1 MLRVA
6 DLMQADVRTILE
18 DAPVSEAILLL
29 ADGHVSGLPVLNAN
43 RQLVGVISSTDI
55 LAAEAESD
63 TGAALERVVT
73 HTRVGDIMTR
83 LPKTIEP
90 DADVKLAA
98 QQMLYLE
105 VHRLFVVAD
114 GKLLGVISQSDIVR
128 AVASGRWADALT
140 H

>member
-6 DLMQADVRTILE
+6 DLMQSDVRTIRE
-18 DAPVSEAILLL
+18 DAPVSEAIVLL

-43 RQLVGVISSTDI
+43 HQVVGVISSTDI

-114 GKLLGVISQSDIVR
+114 GRLLGVISQSDIVR
-128 AVASGRWADALT
+128 AVASGQVAT
-140 H
+140 V

>member
-43 RQLVGVISSTDI
+43 RQLVGVISTTDI

-63 TGAALERVVT
+63 TADALNRVVT
-73 HTRVGDIMTR
+73 LTRVGDIMTR

-90 DADVKLAA
+90 DADIKLAA

-105 VHRLFVVAD
+105 VHRLFVVTD
-114 GKLLGVISQSDIVR
+114 GKLLGVLSQSDIVR
-128 AVASGRWADALT
+128 AVASGQVAT
-140 H
+140 V

>member
-6 DLMQADVRTILE
+6 DLMQSDVRTILE

-90 DADVKLAA
+90 DADIKLAA

-128 AVASGRWADALT
+128 AVASGQVAT
-140 H
+140 V